1 MLVRMRY
8 DERTRAYV
16 ERRTKEGL
24 NKKDIMR
31 CLKRFVAREIYR
43 ALTSTPADHITQ
55 TDLAP
60 AA

>member
-1 MLVRMRY
+1 MRY

-24 NKKDIMR
+24 SKKDIMR
-31 CLKRFVAREIYR
+31 CLKRLVAREGYP
-43 ALTSTPADHITQ
+43 ALTSTPNRRISQ
-55 TDLAP
+55 NDLSP